1 MWTVTAMNFL
11 NGQWKQ
17 AVCATGLTYEE
28 AMDMEADLL
37 FVHDKVI
44 VEPQLEEAMGA

>member
-17 AVCATGLTYEE
+17 AVHATGLTYEE

-37 FVHDKVI
+37 FVYDKVV
-44 VEPQLEEAMGA
+44 VESEVEEGEAV